1 MGHVRRPVV
10 VDLFEEARVEL
21 ESKLSAVE
29 EPDEKLIGNI
39 CCERV
44 PLQFA
49 EWTYNIVGSTA
60 VKRGRRDF
68 VAPTTGNLIGRS
80 QQSFAKLRGVGPT
93 LRT

>member
-1 MGHVRRPVV
+1 M
-10 VDLFEEARVEL
+10 VDLFEGARVEL

-49 EWTYNIVGSTA
+49 EWTYNIVGSAA
-60 VKRGRRDF
+60 VKGDD
-68 VAPTTGNLIGRS
+68 
-80 QQSFAKLRGVGPT
+80 
-93 LRT
+93 